1 MRRTGTTVNGIR
13 YHLRDDCDTLL
24 CKLDNAAYEAFMDG
38 DYDRNEKLEN
48 DRDRLEIAINHN
60 DLETMQAMLENYR
73 WMFKRYS

>member
-48 DRDRLEIAINHN
+48 DRDRLEIAINRN
-60 DLETMQAMLENYR
+60 DLETMHAMLENYR
-73 WMFKRYS
+73 GMFKRYS